1 MDKLEKIDCR
11 ANGEVTFWAM
21 SPLPSQGSKISD
33 PVGQRIGSRGRRNG
47 DTLSKHSILKNS
59 ELS

>member
-1 MDKLEKIDCR
+1 MDKGEKMDCR

-21 SPLPSQGSKISD
+21 SPLLSQRPEISD
-33 PVGQRIGSRGRRNG
+33 LLSQSIET
-47 DTLSKHSILKNS
+47 TLQVKNS